1 LDGHRSLADLG
12 FSADSLRNRSHEL
25 VRSEAMHEIASLYL
39 RRSPAGADRH
49 AEGMR
54 LTVMGLLF

>member
-1 LDGHRSLADLG
+1 MTRARTPSGGNFSTLEGHRSLADLG

-39 RRSPAGADRH
+39 RRPPTGAG
-49 AEGMR
+49 
-54 LTVMGLLF
+54 